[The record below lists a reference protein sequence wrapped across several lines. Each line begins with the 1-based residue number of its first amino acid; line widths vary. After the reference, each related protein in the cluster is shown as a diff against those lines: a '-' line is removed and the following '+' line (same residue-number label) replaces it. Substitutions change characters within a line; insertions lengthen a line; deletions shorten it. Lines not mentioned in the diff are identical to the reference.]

1 MWAENPLNEMAEH
14 NQEILKSL
22 IFEFC
27 LLQLFAGIFWY
38 LIYRLFRK
46 KITKARTV
54 ILINLLIYSF
64 LNLYIIY
71 QISNE
76 KDLRVGGVTFAFEM
90 YTYFWSLAYILI
102 LLMQYFIF
110 SYLKRHKNN
119 L

>member
-1 MWAENPLNEMAEH
+1 MEEH
-14 NQEILKSL
+14 NQEIFKGL
-22 IFEFC
+22 IFDFC

-46 KITKARTV
+46 FTKAKT
-54 ILINLLIYSF
+54 IFLINLLIYSF

-71 QISNE
+71 QISKE
-76 KDLRVGGVTFAFEM
+76 KDLRVGGVAFAFEM